1 MKCRAGR
8 LVALVLGVLAVSIGA
23 GCSVDDAGIPG
34 LTSPSGLS
42 TAVTL
47 TAVPDSLPRD
57 GSAQSIVTVTVRNAS
72 NAPVGGQRLTVAASI
87 GTVSQGEI
95 VTDGNGH
102 ATFAFTAP
110 SSSAVAVGNV
120 ARIQVVPVSSGG
132 DAATARF
139 VTIALTGLSNTSV
152 PSPSF
157 TVTPAAPEKS
167 VPVRFD
173 ASATADEGGACLDAC
188 TYSWAF
194 GDGLTGTGRITSHT
208 FASPGTYTV
217 TLTVTDG
224 AGSSASSA
232 TAVAVSNVAAPTVTL
247 AVVPDPPLADQPAT
261 FTATATPATGHGIST
276 YFWAFGDGSTQTTNG
291 PTTTKTYSEV
301 GTYVVT
307 VTVTDD
313 LGQTASVSKSFT
325 IVSSGVTA
333 SFTSSPT
340 TPTTA
345 DTVRFNGVE
354 STAPAGATITAWAW
368 DFGDGNTATG
378 VTASRLFAAAGT
390 YVVRLT
396 VTDSTG
402 RTGTTTNNVVV
413 TAP

>member
-8 LVALVLGVLAVSIGA
+8 LVALVVVLAVSIGA
-23 GCSVDDAGIPG
+23 GCSLDNAGIPG

-47 TAVPDSLPRD
+47 IAVPDSLPRD

-72 NAPVGGQRLTVAASI
+72 NAPVGGQRLAVATNI

-95 VTDGNGH
+95 VTDGDGH

-110 SSSAVAVGNV
+110 VSGTVGNA
-120 ARIQVVPVSSGG
+120 ARIQVVPISSGG
-132 DAATARF
+132 DAATPRF
-139 VTIALTGLSNTSV
+139 VTITLTGVSNSTV

-157 TVTPAAPEKS
+157 TVTPAAPEKN
-167 VPVRFD
+167 VAVRFD
-173 ASATADEGGACLDAC
+173 ASATTDEGAACLDAC
-188 TYSWAF
+188 TYNWTF
-194 GDGLTGTGRITSHT
+194 GDGSTGTGRITSHT
-208 FASPGTYTV
+208 FSSAGTYTV
-217 TLTVTDG
+217 VLTATDG
-224 AGSSASSA
+224 AGTSASA
-232 TAVAVSNVAAPTVTL
+232 ALEVTVKDVAAPTVTL
-247 AVVPDPPLADQPAT
+247 AVVPDPPLAGQVAT
-261 FTATATPATGHGIST
+261 FTATATPASGHGIIG
-276 YFWAFGDGSTQTTNG
+276 YFWAFGDGNTQTTNG

-313 LGQTASVSKSFT
+313 LGQTASVSRSFT

-340 TPTTA
+340 DPTTA
-345 DTVRFNGVE
+345 TTVQFNGVE
-354 STAPAGATITAWAW
+354 STASAGATITAWEW
-368 DFGDGNTATG
+368 NFGDGTTATG
-378 VTASRLFAAAGT
+378 VTASRQFAAAGT

-402 RTGTTTNNVVV
+402 RTGTTTANVVV